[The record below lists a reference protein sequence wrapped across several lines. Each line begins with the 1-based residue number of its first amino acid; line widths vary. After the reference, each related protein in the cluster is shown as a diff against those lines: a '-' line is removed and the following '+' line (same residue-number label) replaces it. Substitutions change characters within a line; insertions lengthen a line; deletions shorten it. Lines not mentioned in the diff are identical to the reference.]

1 MATAPSELDALKARL
16 KGTWMA
22 GDFGRIARSYAPGAR
37 EFIARLAP
45 PPGSTVLD
53 VACGNGN
60 LAIPAAQAGAI
71 VTGADIATNLL
82 EQARAR
88 ADAESVMVQFD
99 EADAEQLPYADGTF
113 DTVVSMFGV
122 MFAPR
127 PELAVAELT
136 RVCRRGGKIALANWT
151 PTGFIGHMFK
161 TIAGHV
167 PPAAGVPSP
176 IQWGEPARIRER
188 FGDRVSSL
196 ELIPRMITF
205 TFPFAG
211 AELVEHWR
219 LYYGPTHRAFEALNA
234 DPDKQEALRRDL
246 EQLWTRSNR
255 ATGGT
260 TQVESEYLEVIATR
274 S

>member
-1 MATAPSELDALKARL
+1 MATAPSEIDALKARL

-37 EFIARLAP
+37 EFIARLALP
-45 PPGSTVLD
+45 AGSTVLD
-53 VACGNGN
+53 VACGTGN

-71 VTGADIATNLL
+71 VTGADIASNLL

-99 EADAEQLPYADGTF
+99 EADAEQLPYVDGTF

-127 PELAVAELT
+127 PELAAAELV

-161 TIAGHV
+161 TTAGHV

-219 LYYGPTHRAFEALNA
+219 LYYGPTHRAFEALKA
-234 DPDKQEALRRDL
+234 DPEKQAALRRDL
-246 EQLWTRSNR
+246 EHLWTPNNRS
-255 ATGGT
+255 TSGT

-274 S
+274 V